1 MATFTIT
8 TPVNI
13 DSLSGKTGND
23 TYTINGGVVTI
34 DQHSRYGVEAS
45 TSATIGTVSLS
56 SSLGGDFR
64 VTTEFVRLIYFNSG
78 SGNVPAYNT
87 TISQGSAS
95 GLLIGVYDT
104 DYNVAPTTPGS
115 AMPSSGYILIKQWNE
130 VAFTSGALTGIGAS
144 CTTDPVTGVAGDR
157 QGWIE
162 VVAEEG
168 RGITLNR
175 LNNPTEELFKGDYI
189 EIGTTTGTNSDTY
202 QIPSNGVNQYHA
214 GVWVETATP
223 GEYEFYPTTV
233 DTATPNLVS
242 TTERK
247 GKFCWISTA
256 GLLRFGHDGTNST
269 GGYTPPAGRKI
280 KMGSIFL
287 ANALPASRTQNN
299 LNATQSTRYSLIT
312 SNAGVIRIKGI
323 SASWNFLNLVNCAV
337 LDIQDSSFI
346 GRVGV
351 TNAGTPFNIERIG
364 IGQPILQDNSVLFF
378 SGCLE
383 GGTITDAWLCKGK
396 WHGSNNYILYSLN
409 SLNIECSNVNLWAT
423 GLTFTSHFATYF
435 LTSNNITID
444 GGSVCGRMWGSTSN
458 NIQIRNIQWWANSPQ
473 SNFAAGDHLFSGST
487 VTNSIIEDIDIA
499 DGDAPSNYVILLNS
513 SSDNV
518 KIRNIGTY
526 SNPVEVGRPSYDNA
540 AATRSGTVA
549 TVTAVGHGMKT
560 NNSIYVYRQS
570 STITGLTVGAKLV
583 TVIDPDTFTCPAS
596 NSGGTSGNI
605 GFVPAQTIGMLSAA
619 NSSNIKVQN
628 VHLHGYRTA
637 VYTAAN
643 TNKNIY
649 LENVTALDNPYIPV
663 GSAGAANLRLDSVQ
677 SSSWHAGV
685 ISAVYGSHFLTGFDR
700 DLSLPMSYTGV
711 SFTRSS
717 TTVIVDSPDHGL
729 VPGTVLQIG
738 DSTNPAGTL
747 SGRTR
752 SITILN
758 KDQFQYTGVNTG
770 ATSGTL
776 DYYPVD
782 SKIQLQ
788 MNEPNAD
795 SASLFTVNSGNPLFT
810 GAGTWSALVAGD
822 AATWEFE
829 RYVLGFDSIPVMLPQ
844 WILGGGNELNYRL
857 EYDINIGSGYTGSLK
872 NWFYPRAGGAI
883 TSGSP
888 TMTVTDTTGVAV
900 GDYIFQAG
908 VPYGTKVDTVVDST
922 TITMDTNATLTT
934 SGQTPI
940 FNNAPNEAT
949 FPSTGVKFKIKISL
963 INASAQ
969 PVSFVNIPMTSTSV
983 SRARLYPQDVE
994 TVNFTL
1000 SGLPSGTT
1008 VALYD
1013 NTNAELQREDNITS
1027 GEFSYD
1033 YIHSGSDIEDVYYVI
1048 WHEDYI
1054 PFKSD
1059 PFDLTATD
1067 LGLSYTPVDDTIY
1080 DAAHANRYVTEFT
1093 NKIIVMD
1100 TGETEYDVRG
1110 AYSHW
1115 KEQIFL
1121 ADNFTYDFAF
1131 DVLGNVVYDSPKRV
1145 PPFTALING
1154 WKIRPDE
1161 ANHTLTVSGG
1171 ILYVDGGGDPF
1182 VDTLGAYTVRVNY
1195 AQPVEVLMIA
1205 TGGGGGAT
1213 ASEVWSYST
1222 RTLSGIGSSGIA
1234 SEANATTNK
1243 NAIQTDISNL
1253 NDLSSADVTA
1263 AVPTEA
1269 EIATQ
1274 VWTEDLNG
1282 KTAEARLT
1290 GADDNAEL
1298 AAIK

>member
-13 DSLSGKTGND
+13 DSLAGKTGND

-56 SSLGGDFR
+56 SSLAGDFR

-162 VVAEEG
+162 VVGEEG

-233 DTATPNLVS
+233 DTATPDLVS

-435 LTSNNITID
+435 LTSSNITID

-473 SNFAAGDHLFSGST
+473 SNFAAGDHLFSGTT

-513 SSDNV
+513 SCDNV

-560 NNSIYVYRQS
+560 NDNIYVYRQS
-570 STITGLTVGAKLV
+570 SNITGLTVGAKLV
-583 TVIDPDTFTCPAS
+583 TVIDPDTFTCAAS

-605 GFVPAQTIGMLSAA
+605 GFVPAQSVGMLSAT

-628 VHLHGYRTA
+628 VHLHGYRTS
-637 VYTAAN
+637 VYIAAN

-677 SSSWHAGV
+677 SSSWQAGV
-685 ISAVYGSHFLTGFDR
+685 IAAVYGSHFLTGFDR
-700 DLSLPMSYTGV
+700 NLSLPMSYTGV

-717 TTVIVDSPDHGL
+717 TTVIVVSPDHGL

-752 SITILN
+752 PITILS

-810 GAGTWSALVAGD
+810 GAGTWSALAAGD

-872 NWFYPRAGGAI
+872 NWFYPCAGGSI

-888 TMTVTDTTGVAV
+888 TMTMTDTTGVAV

-963 INASAQ
+963 INASTQ

-983 SRARLYPQDVE
+983 SRARLYPQDTPE
-994 TVNFTL
+994 TQSVTVTNGVANTRIQVYDVTADEELANEIVTSFPYTWTDPVPYVADREIRVRASWVDGTDAKNFVDTII
-1000 SGLPSGTT
+1000 G
-1008 VALYD
+1008 
-1013 NTNAELQREDNITS
+1013 
-1027 GEFSYD
+1027 
-1033 YIHSGSDIEDVYYVI
+1033 
-1048 WHEDYI
+1048 
-1054 PFKSD
+1054 
-1059 PFDLTATD
+1059 TATD
-1067 LGLSYTPVDDTIY
+1067 TEPALSYRLNQTDDDVYTANAIDGSTITDIEFVDSTMHININTGSISAGQVYAYEVYWLYTEEGIRDLGQTIEAVDQANYRVTGVTIKNVTSPETPLSITGGWLVDSVTGLAVTLLDTTGGSIFNAP
-1080 DAAHANRYVTEFT
+1080 DHIVPFATGSGVTPGDVIDIANAVQTEL
-1093 NKIIVMD
+1093 ND
-1100 TGETEYDVRG
+1100 
-1110 AYSHW
+1110 
-1115 KEQIFL
+1115 
-1121 ADNFTYDFAF
+1121 DFAAI
-1131 DVLGNVVYDSPKRV
+1131 P
-1145 PPFTALING
+1145 TAT
-1154 WKIRPDE
+1154 DT
-1161 ANHTLTVSGG
+1161 ATATVSAITPQLEE
-1171 ILYVDGGGDPF
+1171 ILS
-1182 VDTLGAYTVRVNY
+1182 DT
-1195 AQPVEVLMIA
+1195 
-1205 TGGGGGAT
+1205 
-1213 ASEVWSYST
+1213 
-1222 RTLSGIGSSGIA
+1222 
-1234 SEANATTNK
+1234 
-1243 NAIQTDISNL
+1243 D
-1253 NDLSSADVTA
+1253 
-1263 AVPTEA
+1263 
-1269 EIATQ
+1269 ATQ
-1274 VWTEDLNG
+1274 AKVNQL
-1282 KTAEARLT
+1282 
-1290 GADDNAEL
+1290 
-1298 AAIK
+1298 